1 VRLLATPAETADQK
15 RNPST
20 PLPVDPINAFVRRRR
35 SFVMTVQDA
44 TGVTHRYVRH
54 ATSLRRAK
62 RDARRWVQNGRV
74 EGERLVAVRPA
85 QEGGLR
91 MLLVLTGLTLVAC
104 GVTIIAFIVGLSLE
118 GAL

>member
-1 VRLLATPAETADQK
+1 
-15 RNPST
+15 
-20 PLPVDPINAFVRRRR
+20 
-35 SFVMTVQDA
+35 MTVKGAD
-44 TGVTHRYVRH
+44 GVAHRYVRH

-74 EGERLVAVRPA
+74 EGERLVAVRRA
-85 QEGGLR
+85 QESGLR
-91 MLLVLTGLTLVAC
+91 RSLVLTALTFVAC